1 MEVAVPFTLFLIF
14 VGIMIASA
22 APVVALTI
30 GDILKSHTHNP
41 SLGDKSPSLT
51 MSAMSSSFGAY

>member
-41 SLGDKSPSLT
+41 SLGEKSPLHSKSHSNQT
-51 MSAMSSSFGAY
+51 